1 LKPYT
6 KEELVSF
13 NGTELFPGVILI
25 RPSIKNYL
33 TSSSLL
39 FVDETTLIAD
49 SGFQHNTDQLKK
61 TRKLFNPDVLFF
73 SHFHLDHTFGCHT
86 FPDSQKLI
94 HQIERDALPTSELFI
109 QFCYNGT
116 IIPKNELA
124 FWIKRFQNILK
135 VENLSNWD
143 DLHLN
148 DVKAFKGNDI
158 IDLGNFQLEII
169 HLPGHSPGHSG
180 LFEPNNKILFIGDF
194 DISKQLFAWYG
205 WKNSNLPI
213 FRKSVIQLR
222 KFIEENDI
230 SLIIPSHSKPVQ
242 KQECLKRLDDFYTVF
257 DKRKDKILEFLSK
270 HKKGTSIEDIAQ
282 QSFIFQGK
290 KSNPPFIWEYFE
302 KIHIEE
308 HVKEL
313 ITEKSVCIDGNLI
326 TLN

>member
-1 LKPYT
+1 MKSST
-6 KEELVSF
+6 KEQLVSI

-33 TSSSLL
+33 TSNSLM
-39 FVDETTLIAD
+39 FVDETILIVD

-61 TRKLFNPDVLFF
+61 TRKLFNPDILFF

-86 FPDSQKLI
+86 FPDSRKMI

-116 IIPKNELA
+116 TIPNNELA
-124 FWIKRFQNILK
+124 FWKQRFQNILK
-135 VENLSNWD
+135 VENLTTWD

-148 DVKAFKGNDI
+148 DVKAFKGKDI

-205 WKNSNLPI
+205 WKNSNLQN
-213 FRKSVIQLR
+213 FRKSVLQLR

-230 SLIIPSHSKPVQ
+230 SLIIPSHSKPVK
-242 KQECLKRLDDFYTVF
+242 KQECLKRLDDFYNVF
-257 DKRKDKILEFLSK
+257 DKRKDKILEFISK
-270 HKKGTSIEDIAQ
+270 NKKGTSIEDIAQ

-290 KSNPPFIWEYFE
+290 KSNPPFVWEYFE

-313 ITEKSVCIDGNLI
+313 ITEKSVYIDGNLI
-326 TLN
+326 VLN